1 MLRSF
6 SFRSGTNSAP
16 ADKEMHEI
24 IRPNSTEEAMDTMR
38 PPELTIVDEQKSQ
51 RSECPFIYTLC
62 TPSTTT
68 HRPCRTVHRTLSHL
82 KEKFIPHRAKRT
94 LNSERNRDY
103 VVVDEPGLD
112 HICTAQ
118 DLIYQPEA
126 MQVQYS
132 IGPMIN
138 HQSCDVAALIDMQST
153 RSGVECVEEP
163 EEMVE
168 NQRDSFLA
176 PSSMSISTGSS
187 TASSTMS
194 STNSSNN
201 EFSGIDRSILDE
213 TEYIRAQ
220 QIDLERIT
228 MLEITFNRKLRDKR
242 DRYDFTE
249 EEEINWIQSFN
260 EAKRKNTQLREELRL
275 LTEEHERVNL
285 PWSCT
290 SCTFLNEAYSVSH
303 SNVCFM
309 CESPSPL
316 KQKMLMQ

>member
-1 MLRSF
+1 M
-6 SFRSGTNSAP
+6 
-16 ADKEMHEI
+16 
-24 IRPNSTEEAMDTMR
+24 
-38 PPELTIVDEQKSQ
+38 
-51 RSECPFIYTLC
+51 
-62 TPSTTT
+62 
-68 HRPCRTVHRTLSHL
+68 

-213 TEYIRAQ
+213 TEYSSYFIEKVSSNEEK
-220 QIDLERIT
+220 LENYFSSCPT
-228 MLEITFNRKLRDKR
+228 NRSRTHHNAR
-242 DRYDFTE
+242 NNF
-249 EEEINWIQSFN
+249 
-260 EAKRKNTQLREELRL
+260 
-275 LTEEHERVNL
+275 
-285 PWSCT
+285 
-290 SCTFLNEAYSVSH
+290 
-303 SNVCFM
+303 
-309 CESPSPL
+309 
-316 KQKMLMQ
+316 